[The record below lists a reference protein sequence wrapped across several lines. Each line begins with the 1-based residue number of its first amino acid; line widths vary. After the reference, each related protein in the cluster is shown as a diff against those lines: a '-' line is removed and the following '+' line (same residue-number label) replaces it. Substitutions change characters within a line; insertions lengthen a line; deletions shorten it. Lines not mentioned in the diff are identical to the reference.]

1 MIRIE
6 DKSRCCGCSACHAVC
21 PHDAIVM
28 KEDCLGF
35 RYPEIDMS
43 RCTECGLCEKVC
55 DFTAEKPA
63 EEHDEAL
70 EVLAVRH
77 KDRKCLSES
86 QSGGAFTALSD
97 VVLKNGGVI
106 YGAAFNPD
114 FTVSHVRACTPE
126 ERDAF
131 RGSKYVQSDMGD
143 VFRSVRKDLKDGRHV
158 LFTGTPCQC
167 AGLKSYIPESLPER
181 LLLMDFVCHGVPS
194 PAVWKDYLEYVAKG
208 RKLAAA
214 DFRDKSVEGWKVH
227 KESFVFEDGKKVC
240 RETYKVLFYKNIMLR
255 PSCGSCPY
263 DIYHRESDVTV
274 ADFWGIGDVLPEWD
288 TDDGTSMVIFNSLKG
303 RDIWMSAMGDVH
315 SQKVFLTKEFIAAKN
330 PNLLHPAR
338 LYHESEAFA
347 KAYEERGFGYV
358 ARRWGDMGW
367 RYKAWQL
374 KVFLRKIFGK
384 I

>member
-6 DKSRCCGCSACHAVC
+6 DKSRCCGCTACHAVC

-28 KEDCLGF
+28 KEDSLGF
-35 RYPEIDMS
+35 RYPETDMT

-55 DFTAEKPA
+55 DFIVEKPA

-70 EVLAVRH
+70 VVRAVRH
-77 KDRKCLSES
+77 KDSESLLKS

-106 YGAAFNPD
+106 YGAAFNTD
-114 FTVSHVRACTPE
+114 FTVSHARACTPE
-126 ERDAF
+126 ERNAF

-143 VFRSVRKDLKDGRHV
+143 VFRNVRKDLKAGLQV

-167 AGLKSYIPESLPER
+167 AGLKSYIPDSLQNG
-181 LLLMDFVCHGVPS
+181 LVLMDFVCHGVPS
-194 PAVWKDYLEYVAKG
+194 PAVWSDYIEYVAKG
-208 RKLAAA
+208 RKMTVA
-214 DFRDKSVEGWKVH
+214 DFRDKSVNGWKVH
-227 KESFVFEDGKKVC
+227 KESFVFEGGKKEC

-255 PSCGSCPY
+255 PSCASCPY

-274 ADFWGIGDVLPEWD
+274 ADFWGIGERIPEWD
-288 TDDGTSMVIFNSLKG
+288 TDEGTSMLLCNSSKG
-303 RDIWMSAMGDVH
+303 KSIWTAAMDDVH
-315 SQKVFLTKEFIAAKN
+315 SRPVLLTKEFMATKN
-330 PNLLHPAR
+330 PNMLHPAR
-338 LYHESEAFA
+338 LYHESGDFA